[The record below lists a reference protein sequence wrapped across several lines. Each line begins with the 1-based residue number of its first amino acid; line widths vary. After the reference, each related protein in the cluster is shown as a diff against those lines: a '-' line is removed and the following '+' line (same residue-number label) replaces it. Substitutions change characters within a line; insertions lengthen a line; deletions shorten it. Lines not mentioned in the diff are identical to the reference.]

1 VVVCRLYP
9 VVCEFDILFAVVV
22 MDVWNA
28 DKPLAAM
35 LSPINVEGMLSSSL
49 YR

>member
-1 VVVCRLYP
+1 M
-9 VVCEFDILFAVVV
+9 LFAVVL

-35 LSPINVEGMLSSSL
+35 LSPINVEGM
-49 YR
+49 